1 MFFPTK
7 KALDIN
13 INAVILPILC
23 HCFLY
28 LKIMI
33 VVIIFFGN
41 IFFWYLMYKRAGEKD
56 NTQQDEMFRRENE
69 MLRKRTIKG
78 KHEKA
83 IRSTLENHFEY
94 YQKLN
99 EEEKTRFFTRVC
111 YLIRA
116 KRIRGVKGMEI
127 TIIHRTLVCACIVQV
142 TFGIP
147 NARMSHV
154 RSILIYPD
162 IFESYF
168 TRHKMKGSYNVK
180 GILNL
185 SWPDFIAG
193 YEDPNDCF
201 NVGIHEV
208 AHALQLGSIM
218 GYVQDDFF
226 SVYHEKWELLSKRLL
241 GKRRVGELDFL
252 RSYSKTND
260 KEFFAVVVEHFF
272 ENPQELKDETP
283 GMYYHLCILL
293 NQDPLQ
299 LSSGAPRLHL
309 AQEHEN
315 IVFKGSPIAT
325 FKSKKF
331 NITFIGGLLLLGI
344 ALLASLETISLA
356 TSIVL
361 LISVFTILF
370 YMIWINKRLHHIEL
384 FSEGIRFQP
393 VDIQKMPLNYSYRQL
408 VGLYRKRENSLRF
421 DCISTEAGQLVDI
434 PMYLN
439 LRKTKLY
446 GLRKILKEK
455 NVVLAGLRL

>member
-1 MFFPTK
+1 
-7 KALDIN
+7 
-13 INAVILPILC
+13 
-23 HCFLY
+23 
-28 LKIMI
+28 MI
-33 VVIIFFGN
+33 VTLIFFGN
-41 IFFWYLMYKRAGEKD
+41 ILFWFWMYRRAGEND
-56 NTQQDEMFRRENE
+56 NSKKDEMFHREAQ
-69 MLRKRTIKG
+69 MLRKHSLKN
-78 KHEKA
+78 KHENA
-83 IRSTLENHFEY
+83 IRETLEHHFEY

-99 EEEKTRFFTRVC
+99 PEEKDRFFNRVS
-111 YLIRA
+111 YFVRV

-127 TIIHRTLVCACIVQV
+127 TIVHRTLVCACMVQV

-154 RSILIYPD
+154 RTILIYPD

-168 TRHKMKGSYNVK
+168 SRHKMKGSYNVK

-241 GKRRVGELDFL
+241 GKRRTGELDFL
-252 RSYSKTND
+252 RAYSKTND

-272 ENPQELKDETP
+272 EKPEELKAETP

-299 LSSGAPRLHL
+299 LSSGAPRLSL

-315 IVFKGSPIAT
+315 IVFNSAPVAT

-331 NITFIGGLLLLGI
+331 KITFIGGLLLLGV
-344 ALLASLETISLA
+344 ALLAALEAVSA
-356 TSIVL
+356 VTSIVL
-361 LISVFTILF
+361 LISVFTVLF
-370 YMIWINKRLHHIEL
+370 YLNWINKRLHHIEL
-384 FSEGIRFQP
+384 FKDGVRFRP
-393 VDIQKMPLNYSYRQL
+393 DDIQKMPLNYSYRQL
-408 VGLYRKRENSLRF
+408 VGLYRKNENSLRF
-421 DCISTEAGQLVDI
+421 DCVSTEGGKLIDVPI
-434 PMYLN
+434 HLN
-439 LRKTKLY
+439 IRNSKLH

-455 NVVLAGLRL
+455 NVVLSGLRL